1 MLLLIALVAICLTI
15 LGGSVVFTCL
25 SLREQ
30 EPRAPKIGAVGIAV
44 QSALTLAV
52 IFFPGIRIPLA
63 VVCGL
68 GLVTLAVLLIPRNPR
83 SKALQGAAGYV
94 EGKFQKMDER
104 DIVFARNRS
113 VRPDSEQYRVYYQE
127 LHPELKE
134 GDEKRRALGGP
145 LGKPG
150 SIDGWRPNSSMLFA
164 NFQLPYLLGP
174 HAEAGPLPGHPPADL
189 DPGKATAIVK
199 GLARHLGAVAVGVC
213 KVDPRWGYSHRG
225 EIFYG
230 NWEDWGR
237 AITDPLPYAVVF
249 ATEMDHELVGA
260 GPHTPAVVES
270 TANYA
275 LGAYVSTI
283 LAQWFSAMGYRGEA
297 EHNRHYNHLLV
308 PLAIDAGLGELGRF
322 GYLIS
327 DQVGARCRL
336 FACLTDMPL
345 APDEPVDLGAEA
357 FCERCMKCAE
367 SCPSRSIPTG
377 EKTLDRGLL
386 RWKMNAETCFAYWGK
401 IGTDCS
407 VCMGVCP
414 FSRPNHSIHKLMRWL
429 LRRFPL
435 VATYAPYVDNF
446 LYGKRWKPRRV
457 PPWVDYPGR
466 KDRPEVPDA
475 DETPPSYNSRMA

>member
-1 MLLLIALVAICLTI
+1 MVLRIALLTI
-15 LGGSVVFTCL
+15 SIVILVGVAVFTYV

-30 EPRAPKIGAVGIAV
+30 EPRAPKIGAAGIAA
-44 QSALTLAV
+44 QSVLTLAV
-52 IFFPGIRIPLA
+52 IFVPEVRMPLA
-63 VVCGL
+63 VVYGL
-68 GLVTLAVLLIPRNPR
+68 GLVAFVVLLIARKSNSR
-83 SKALQGAAGYV
+83 ALQGAAGYV
-94 EGKFQKMDER
+94 EGEFEKMDER

-113 VRPDSEQYRVYYQE
+113 MRPGSEQYRLYYQE

-134 GDEKRRALGGP
+134 GDDRRRAVGGP

-150 SIDGWRPNSSMLFA
+150 SIDGWRPNSAMMFA
-164 NFQLPYLLGP
+164 NFQLPLLLGP
-174 HAEAGPLPGHPPADL
+174 HAEASPLPDHPPAGL
-189 DPGKATAIVK
+189 DPARATQIVK
-199 GLARHLGAVAVGVC
+199 GLAQHLGAVAVGVC
-213 KVDPRWGYSHRG
+213 KVDPRWAYSRHG
-225 EIFYG
+225 EVFYE
-230 NWEDWGR
+230 NWEDWGKE
-237 AITDPLPYAVVF
+237 ITDLLPYAVVF

-283 LAQWFSAMGYRGEA
+283 LTNWFSAMGYRGEA
-297 EHNRHYNHLLV
+297 EHNRHYKHLLV

-327 DQVGARCRL
+327 DQVGARCRI

-345 APDEPVDLGAEA
+345 VPDKPVDLGAEV
-357 FCERCMKCAE
+357 FCEACMKCAD

-377 EKTLDRGLL
+377 EKTVERGLL
-386 RWKMNAETCFAYWGK
+386 RWKMHAETCFAYWGK

-414 FSRPNHSIHKLMRWL
+414 FSRPNHSIHTMMRWML
-429 LRRFPL
+429 KRSPL
-435 VATYAPYVDNF
+435 VGKYAPYVDNF

-457 PPWVDYPGR
+457 PSWLDYPRR
-466 KDRPEVPDA
+466 KDRPEVPEA
-475 DETPPSYNSRMA
+475 EEIPPLSTFGMG